1 MNPYINFDCLTKSET
16 WIMSNVIILLSYNF
30 NNRNT
35 CNKCETSMSI
45 PSIMDDDIISP
56 NHFDLIFG
64 TV

>member
-1 MNPYINFDCLTKSET
+1 MNLYINFDYLTKWET
-16 WIMSNVIILLSYNF
+16 WIMSNVILLSYNF
-30 NNRNT
+30 NNRNM

-45 PSIMDDDIISP
+45 PSIMDDDIMSP